1 MRPSCWP
8 SYLSLAL
15 FAVFGASSPVPDIL
29 PGLPPQSVPVDRGV
43 DLGNIYY
50 IQYKF
55 GPTGET
61 ATIFT
66 IKGLNRPASQS
77 PKDPHTWIGS
87 DLNPVC
93 LLFCADPGADINI
106 RTQYCLGPCRE
117 VSLRFGPSVVVIFC
131 PFKANLFAKLK
142 PQILPNIVYVTNTAV
157 TGIPGSQL
165 IYCPDQATGRIC
177 SATPPYP
184 VVDYRG

>member
-66 IKGLNRPASQS
+66 IKGLNKPASQS
-77 PKDPHTWIGS
+77 AKDPHTWIGS
-87 DLNPVC
+87 DSNPVC

-117 VSLRFGPSVVVIFC
+117 
-131 PFKANLFAKLK
+131 
-142 PQILPNIVYVTNTAV
+142 PQILPNIIYVTNTAV